1 MAAAKHTGPVRPLH
15 VIAGDIRAAA
25 KDARPGVPWVTY
37 SGPYVTA
44 LASMATVEDRYGMD
58 DGRMTVT
65 YLLSNLSGW
74 RGAIARE
81 IKAELRA
88 HLDGAPVEDVDV
100 ITTGPGTMS
109 DDRAREI
116 LRAALDAG
124 VVRIMHVP
132 SPLDR
137 TV

>member
-1 MAAAKHTGPVRPLH
+1 MAASKHDGPVRPLH
-15 VIAGDIRAAA
+15 VIAGDIREAARE
-25 KDARPGVPWVTY
+25 ARPGVPWVTY
-37 SGPYVTA
+37 SAPYVTA
-44 LASMATVEDRYGMD
+44 LAALNTVEDYYGQD

-88 HLDGAPVEDVDV
+88 HLDGAPVEGVDV
-100 ITTGPGTMS
+100 VTTGPGSLS

-124 VVRIMHVP
+124 VVRIMHVGG
-132 SPLDR
+132 R
-137 TV
+137 

>member
-1 MAAAKHTGPVRPLH
+1 MATPKHTGPVRPLH

-25 KDARPGVPWVTY
+25 REARPGVPWVTY
-37 SGPYVTA
+37 SAPYVTA
-44 LASMATVEDRYGMD
+44 LAALRTVDDYYGQD

-88 HLDGAPVEDVDV
+88 HLDGAPVEGVEPS
-100 ITTGPGTMS
+100 TAGPESLT

-124 VVRIMHVP
+124 VVRIVHVGG
-132 SPLDR
+132 R
-137 TV
+137 

>member
-1 MAAAKHTGPVRPLH
+1 MAAPKHEGPVRPLH

-25 KDARPGVPWVTY
+25 RDARPGVPWVTY

-44 LASMATVEDRYGMD
+44 LAALNTVDDRYGQD
-58 DGRMTVT
+58 DGRMTVS

-88 HLDGAPVEDVDV
+88 HLDGATVEGVEPS
-100 ITTGPGTMS
+100 TTGPESLT
-109 DDRAREI
+109 DDRAREM

-124 VVRIMHVP
+124 VVRIVHVGG
-132 SPLDR
+132 R
-137 TV
+137 

>member
-1 MAAAKHTGPVRPLH
+1 MAASKHEGPVRALH

-44 LASMATVEDRYGMD
+44 LASMATVNDYYGED

-74 RGAIARE
+74 RGAIARV

-88 HLDGAPVEDVDV
+88 HLDGAPVEGVESS
-100 ITTGPGTMS
+100 TAGPESLT
-109 DDRAREI
+109 DDRAREM
-116 LRAALDAG
+116 LRAAMDAG
-124 VVRIMHVP
+124 VVRILHVP